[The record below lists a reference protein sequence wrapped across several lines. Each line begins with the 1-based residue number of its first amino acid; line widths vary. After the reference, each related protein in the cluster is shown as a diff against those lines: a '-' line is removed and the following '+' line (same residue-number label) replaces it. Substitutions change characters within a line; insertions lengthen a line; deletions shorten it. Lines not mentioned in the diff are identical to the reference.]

1 MSNASVSSAGR
12 IASFLTIRGGLI
24 VSCQAPGGTPI
35 DTPEFTAATAST
47 VVGAGAVAVRA
58 QGIADVAAISRVTD
72 VPIIGLVKRHLA
84 TTPIHITPIVDD
96 VAELELAGSS
106 IVAVDA
112 TGRTRPN
119 GLTLKDFVTQVRARS
134 SVPLLADVDTAQ
146 AGIAAADLGFE
157 AVATTLS
164 GYTEQPA
171 PVLPNIKLVEDL
183 ANKVDVPVIAEGGF
197 STPEHVRQAF
207 EAGAWAVC
215 VGTAI
220 TNPFLLTKSFVSVLN

>member
-1 MSNASVSSAGR
+1 MSNASISREGR
-12 IASFLTIRGGLI
+12 LAPLVALRGGLI
-24 VSCQAPGGTPI
+24 VSCQAPSGTPI

-47 VVGAGAVAVRA
+47 VVGAGAIAVRA
-58 QGIADVAAISRVTD
+58 QGIADVAAIAKVTD
-72 VPIIGLVKRHLA
+72 VPIIGLVKRHLT

-96 VAELELAGSS
+96 VRGLELAGSS
-106 IVAVDA
+106 IIAVDA

-119 GLTLKDFVTQVRARS
+119 GLELEDFVAQVRTQS
-134 SVPLLADVDTAQ
+134 SIPLLADVDTLQ

-164 GYTEQPA
+164 GYTDQPA
-171 PVLPNIKLVEDL
+171 PALPNIRLVEDL

-197 STPEHVRQAF
+197 STPEQVRQAF
-207 EAGAWAVC
+207 DAGAWAVC